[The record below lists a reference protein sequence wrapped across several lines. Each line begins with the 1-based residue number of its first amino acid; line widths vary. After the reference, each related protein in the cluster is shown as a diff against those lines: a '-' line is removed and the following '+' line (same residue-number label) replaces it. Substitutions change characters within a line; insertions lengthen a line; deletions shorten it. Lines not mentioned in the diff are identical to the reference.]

1 MQVYAEWVWRV
12 EFDQSKG
19 VLRARLL
26 AETKLSGLKLLSD
39 VGSGTIVFHYPP
51 LPIDDVVGIL
61 REIGR
66 VFLQLRD
73 DFRALNLQGYIPVWS
88 ENHGSH
94 FARKHGGLMFIRLA
108 YDDLHRERPAVVLV
122 VCAQAKFRDVH
133 HHRRMGKFVRYPAPA
148 LQGQL

>member
-94 FARKHGGLMFIRLA
+94 FARKTGGWRSMPLPSATL
-108 YDDLHRERPAVVLV
+108 LEGRPALVLSG
-122 VCAQAKFRDVH
+122 CAQVKSR
-133 HHRRMGKFVRYPAPA
+133 KST
-148 LQGQL
+148 